1 MHFSYS
7 HLVTHQSLSHVN
19 SLVSIALLLVVIGE
33 FIPKELMMLE
43 VYLTDLQAYNEGAL
57 VGRWVKL
64 PIHENELAQT
74 ILEVL
79 REGEEACGS
88 QNHEEYFL
96 SDHSWSD
103 HEFMDIGEYSD
114 IYALNES
121 LNDLEF
127 KSDYELKAI
136 SFLLSEGI
144 TSSIAEAID
153 KADDVI
159 VHQNQSMEDVA
170 YDLMN
175 ECYGIDKLPSIIS
188 NNLDYEKIGREL
200 EMDGRYYE
208 VGNDIYEYV
217 G

>member
-1 MHFSYS
+1 
-7 HLVTHQSLSHVN
+7 
-19 SLVSIALLLVVIGE
+19 
-33 FIPKELMMLE
+33 MLN
-43 VYLTDLQAYNEGAL
+43 VYLTDLQAYNEGHL

-64 PIHENELAQT
+64 PIHEKELAQS
-74 ILEVL
+74 ISEVL
-79 REGEEACGS
+79 HEGEVVCGS
-88 QNHEEYFL
+88 KNHEEYFL
-96 SDHSWSD
+96 TDWEWRD
-103 HEFMDIGEYSD
+103 HEFMDIGEYTD

-144 TSSIAEAID
+144 VSSISEAIE

-159 VHQNQSMEDVA
+159 VYENQSMEDVA
-170 YDLMN
+170 YDLLN

-188 NNLDYEKIGREL
+188 NHIDYESIGREL
-200 EMDGRYYE
+200 EMDSRYYE
-208 VGNDIYEYV
+208 VGNDIYEYC